1 MEEVGDLKRLP
12 LLPWQL
18 KYVGV
23 FLLLVGAVGV
33 YFFIHL
39 GKKPQWLEWN
49 VFTLYSQ
56 YISTKIFALI
66 RNNQGDELS
75 VLLYFIGA
83 FMLIFSAERKEK
95 SGYNVA
101 RLRAFYKTVALS
113 MVIFVAGYMML
124 HGMAI
129 IVFTAVMPFIVPL
142 IYLALFYV
150 SLRRY

>member
-23 FLLLVGAVGV
+23 FLLLVGAIGI
-33 YFFIHL
+33 YLFIHL
-39 GKKPQWLEWN
+39 GLKPQWLEWN

-56 YISTKIFALI
+56 YILKKNFAFI
-66 RNNQGDELS
+66 ANNQGDELS
-75 VLLYFIGA
+75 VLFYFIGA

-95 SGYNVA
+95 SGYTIV
-101 RLRAFYKTVALS
+101 RLRSFYKTVVIS
-113 MVIFVAGYMML
+113 MVLFVAGYMLL

-129 IVFTAVMPFIVPL
+129 MVFAAIMPFVVPL
-142 IYLALFYV
+142 IYLALFYL
-150 SLRRY
+150 SLRRC